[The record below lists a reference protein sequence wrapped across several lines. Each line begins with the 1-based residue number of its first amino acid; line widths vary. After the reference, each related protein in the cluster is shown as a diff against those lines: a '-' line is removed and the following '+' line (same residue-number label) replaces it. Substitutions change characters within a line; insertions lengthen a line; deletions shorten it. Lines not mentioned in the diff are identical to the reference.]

1 MKNKQSK
8 EIKKLEKA
16 IQAYINKHKGNCVV
30 SVSVSA
36 FDKDSDVIDD
46 QLWLFGNKET
56 LKVDNE
62 CMLEEIEKIDK

>member
-8 EIKKLEKA
+8 EIKKLENA

-62 CMLEEIEKIDK
+62 CMLE